1 MSSNEAAMP
10 DPGRRRLLVNTTSA
24 VGGLAVAAAA
34 YPFVASLAPSERAR
48 AQGAPVEADAD
59 AVALGALATAEWRGK
74 PVWILRRTPD
84 MLARLASVRAELT
97 DADSEVAQQPDYAP
111 NPRDRGNRNSSLP
124 SAYAPILA
132 AFRATCAS
140 PARFSLAGPG
150 ASTAHATARSST
162 WPD

>member
-84 MLARLASVRAELT
+84 MR
-97 DADSEVAQQPDYAP
+97 
-111 NPRDRGNRNSSLP
+111 
-124 SAYAPILA
+124 I
-132 AFRATCAS
+132 
-140 PARFSLAGPG
+140 
-150 ASTAHATARSST
+150 HAIV
-162 WPD
+162 